1 MRVQAAAMTDTST
14 LTTAVR
20 AASDLAAGP
29 LRSVPADR
37 LPAPTPCRDYDV
49 RALLDHLAWAAV
61 LSQRAATRTPFEHDW
76 SSLTPAP
83 FLDGLPVERWAA
95 AVPAELDT
103 AADAWADPAAWEGE
117 TLMGS
122 APMPA
127 DVVGPM
133 MLAEFVLHG
142 WDLARAIGARYDVPA
157 DLGGTVLAAVQ
168 PLAQMGRDG
177 GWYGPE
183 VPVPADA
190 PAFDR
195 ALGRG
200 GRAPPW
206 GRWPPPR
213 RPAPQ
218 GA

>member
-1 MRVQAAAMTDTST
+1 MTEIPPETRN

-29 LRSVPADR
+29 LRAVTPDQ
-37 LPAPTPCRDYDV
+37 LTAPTPCVDYDV
-49 RALLDHLAWAAV
+49 RALVDHLAWGAV
-61 LSQRAATRTPFEHDW
+61 LSQRSATRTPLERDW

-83 FLDGLPVERWAA
+83 FLDGLPVEQWAA

-117 TLMGS
+117 TLMGT

-127 DVVGPM
+127 GVVGPM

-142 WDLARAIGARYDVPA
+142 WDLARAIGAPYDVPRGLA
-157 DLGGTVLAAVQ
+157 EATLAAVQ

-183 VPVPADA
+183 LPVPADA
-190 PAFDR
+190 SAFDR
-195 ALGRG
+195 ALALTGRDPAW
-200 GRAPPW
+200 RA
-206 GRWPPPR
+206 
-213 RPAPQ
+213 
-218 GA
+218 

>member
-1 MRVQAAAMTDTST
+1 MTET
-14 LTTAVR
+14 LSPTTAVR

-29 LRSVPADR
+29 LRAVTADQ
-37 LPAPTPCRDYDV
+37 LTAATPCGDYNV
-49 RALLDHLAWAAV
+49 RALVDHLAWAAV
-61 LSQRAATRTPFEHDW
+61 LSQRAATRMPLEHDW

-83 FLDGLPVERWAA
+83 FLDGVPVERWAA

-117 TLMGS
+117 TLMGTT
-122 APMPA
+122 PMPA
-127 DVVGPM
+127 EVVGPL

-142 WDLARAIGARYDVPA
+142 WDLAQAVGAPYEVPA
-157 DLGGTVLAAVQ
+157 ELGAATLAAVQ
-168 PLAQMGRDG
+168 PVAQMGRDG

-195 ALGRG
+195 ALGLTGRDPAWRG
-200 GRAPPW
+200 
-206 GRWPPPR
+206 
-213 RPAPQ
+213 
-218 GA
+218 

>member
-1 MRVQAAAMTDTST
+1 MTET
-14 LTTAVR
+14 LTPTAAVR

-29 LRSVPADR
+29 LRAVTADQ
-37 LPAPTPCRDYDV
+37 LTAATPCPDYDV
-49 RALLDHLAWAAV
+49 RALVDHLAWGAV
-61 LSQRAATRTPFEHDW
+61 LSQRAATRTPLEHDW

-83 FLDGLPVERWAA
+83 FLDGMPVEQWAA

-117 TLMGS
+117 TLMGT

-127 DVVGPM
+127 GVVGPM

-142 WDLARAIGARYDVPA
+142 WDLARAIGAPYDVPA
-157 DLGGTVLAAVQ
+157 ELGEAVLAAVQ
-168 PLAQMGRDG
+168 PLAEMGRDG

-190 PAFDR
+190 SAFHR
-195 ALGRG
+195 ALGLT
-200 GRAPPW
+200 GRD
-206 GRWPPPR
+206 
-213 RPAPQ
+213 PAWRS
-218 GA
+218 